1 MKLGIIILEASEG
14 RVRFLNMEISYY
26 NLKIAIFSFAII
38 FVLRWTWRIL
48 NYVWFKPKKLEKQLR
63 QQGFKGNSYKLL
75 YGDMKEMKKMIE
87 EATSKP
93 IDFSHDLIWPRI
105 NPFIHKTIT
114 NYGKNCF
121 VWIGPKP
128 AVLITEPKLIRE
140 VLTKNYVY
148 HKARGSPLSKLV
160 ISGLAGHEKDKWA
173 THRRILNPAFHL
185 DKLKHMLPAFKLT
198 VNEMLNTW
206 KKVVSKD
213 GTEIDVWPYLQT
225 LTSDAISRTAFGS
238 NYEEGKKNF
247 ELQKEQIELI
257 SKMNIY
263 IYIMNYRFVPTK
275 KNKRMMQIFY
285 EVKALI
291 LGIINK
297 RMRMIEAGESHDDLL
312 SILLTSNLKEIQQHG
327 NKKFGMSIDEVI
339 EECKLFYFAGQ
350 ETTSTLLVWTMILL
364 CKYPIWQ
371 ERAREEVLQ
380 VFASDEL
387 DYDKLNQLKVVT
399 MILNEVLRLYTS
411 AYTINR
417 MVNTETKLGDLC
429 LPSGVQ
435 LILATML
442 VHHDTEIWGDDA
454 MEFKPERFSEGI
466 SKATKGQVVFFPFSW
481 GPRICIGQ
489 NFAMLEAKMAMVMI
503 LKYYAFELSPS
514 YAHAPHPLLLQPQ
527 YGAQLIMHKL

>member
-14 RVRFLNMEISYY
+14 RVRFFNMEISYY

-93 IDFSHDLIWPRI
+93 INFSHDLIWSRI

-114 NYGKNCF
+114 SYGKNCF

-128 AVLITEPKLIRE
+128 AVLITEPKLIKE

-148 HKARGSPLSKLV
+148 HKARGSPLLKLA
-160 ISGLAGHEKDKWA
+160 ISGLAAQEKDKWA

-185 DKLKHMLPAFKLT
+185 DKLKHILPAFKLT
-198 VNEMLNTW
+198 VSEMLNTW
-206 KKVVSKD
+206 KEIISKD

-238 NYEEGKKNF
+238 NYEEGKKIF

-257 SKMNIY
+257 SKMTHSIY
-263 IYIMNYRFVPTK
+263 IPGWRFVPTK
-275 KNKRMMQIFY
+275 KNKRMMQIF
-285 EVKALI
+285 
-291 LGIINK
+291 
-297 RMRMIEAGESHDDLL
+297 
-312 SILLTSNLKEIQQHG
+312 
-327 NKKFGMSIDEVI
+327 
-339 EECKLFYFAGQ
+339 
-350 ETTSTLLVWTMILL
+350 
-364 CKYPIWQ
+364 
-371 ERAREEVLQ
+371 
-380 VFASDEL
+380 
-387 DYDKLNQLKVVT
+387 VT

-411 AYTINR
+411 IYVINR

-442 VHHDTEIWGDDA
+442 VHRDTEIWGDDA
-454 MEFKPERFSEGI
+454 MEFKPDRFSEGI

-503 LKYYAFELSPS
+503 LKHYAFELSPS

>member
-1 MKLGIIILEASEG
+1 M
-14 RVRFLNMEISYY
+14 
-26 NLKIAIFSFAII
+26 
-38 FVLRWTWRIL
+38 
-48 NYVWFKPKKLEKQLR
+48 
-63 QQGFKGNSYKLL
+63 
-75 YGDMKEMKKMIE
+75 
-87 EATSKP
+87 
-93 IDFSHDLIWPRI
+93 
-105 NPFIHKTIT
+105 
-114 NYGKNCF
+114 
-121 VWIGPKP
+121 GPKP
-128 AVLITEPKLIRE
+128 AVLITDPKLIKE

-148 HKARGSPLSKLV
+148 QKARGSPLLKLA
-160 ISGLAGHEKDKWA
+160 ISGLAEYEKDKWA
-173 THRRILNPAFHL
+173 THRRILNPAFHI

-198 VNEMLNTW
+198 VNEMLNIW
-206 KKVVSKD
+206 KEVVSKD

-238 NYEEGKKNF
+238 NYEEGKKIF

-257 SKMNIY
+257 SKMTHSIY
-263 IYIMNYRFVPTK
+263 IPGWRFVPTK

-380 VFASDEL
+380 VFGSDEL

-411 AYTINR
+411 AYAINR

-527 YGAQLIMHKL
+527 YGAQLVMHKL

>member
-1 MKLGIIILEASEG
+1 M
-14 RVRFLNMEISYY
+14 FN
-26 NLKIAIFSFAII
+26 
-38 FVLRWTWRIL
+38 FV
-48 NYVWFKPKKLEKQLR
+48 
-63 QQGFKGNSYKLL
+63 
-75 YGDMKEMKKMIE
+75 
-87 EATSKP
+87 
-93 IDFSHDLIWPRI
+93 
-105 NPFIHKTIT
+105 
-114 NYGKNCF
+114 GKNCF

-160 ISGLAGHEKDKWA
+160 ISGLAAHEKDKWA

-206 KKVVSKD
+206 KEVVSKD

-225 LTSDAISRTAFGS
+225 LTSDAISKTAFGS
-238 NYEEGKKNF
+238 NYEEGKKIF

-257 SKMNIY
+257 SKMARSIY
-263 IYIMNYRFVPTK
+263 IPGWRFVPTK

-291 LGIINK
+291 MGIINK

-380 VFASDEL
+380 VFGSDEL

-411 AYTINR
+411 VYAINR
-417 MVNTETKLGDLC
+417 MVNTETNLGDLC

-454 MEFKPERFSEGI
+454 MEFKPDRFSEGI

-503 LKYYAFELSPS
+503 LKHYAFELSPS

-527 YGAQLIMHKL
+527 YGAQLIMRKL

>member
-1 MKLGIIILEASEG
+1 MTRSI
-14 RVRFLNMEISYY
+14 Y
-26 NLKIAIFSFAII
+26 
-38 FVLRWTWRIL
+38 
-48 NYVWFKPKKLEKQLR
+48 
-63 QQGFKGNSYKLL
+63 
-75 YGDMKEMKKMIE
+75 
-87 EATSKP
+87 
-93 IDFSHDLIWPRI
+93 
-105 NPFIHKTIT
+105 
-114 NYGKNCF
+114 
-121 VWIGPKP
+121 
-128 AVLITEPKLIRE
+128 
-140 VLTKNYVY
+140 
-148 HKARGSPLSKLV
+148 
-160 ISGLAGHEKDKWA
+160 ISGW
-173 THRRILNPAFHL
+173 
-185 DKLKHMLPAFKLT
+185 
-198 VNEMLNTW
+198 
-206 KKVVSKD
+206 
-213 GTEIDVWPYLQT
+213 
-225 LTSDAISRTAFGS
+225 
-238 NYEEGKKNF
+238 
-247 ELQKEQIELI
+247 
-257 SKMNIY
+257 
-263 IYIMNYRFVPTK
+263 RFVPTK

-339 EECKLFYFAGQ
+339 DECKLFYFAGQ

-380 VFASDEL
+380 VFGSDEL

-411 AYTINR
+411 VYVINR
-417 MVNTETKLGDLC
+417 MVNTETNLGDLC

-454 MEFKPERFSEGI
+454 MEFKPDRFSEGI